1 MYKYEVRILVGCT
14 KYGSKVKQIKYK
26 SFRWKRD
33 RAIVQ
38 SPSSS
43 IFRGNEYFMQIQ
55 INVCMQYERFIK
67 YKTIMEFKG
76 LRRKKNN

>member
-1 MYKYEVRILVGCT
+1 MYKYEVRIYLWAVLST
-14 KYGSKVKQIKYK
+14 VQKLKQIKYK

-33 RAIVQ
+33 KAIVQ

-76 LRRKKNN
+76 LRRKKK